1 MSETKK
7 GLETQSFSQT
17 EFLVM
22 QWATDRGIY
31 KHGTALGQAKKAL
44 SEIQEL
50 IEAIEAGDKTEAE
63 LEAGDVV
70 VCLVNTCTLLD
81 IDLRQAFYKAFKKIE
96 HRKGYLDSS
105 GIFIKQE

>member
-1 MSETKK
+1 MN
-7 GLETQSFSQT
+7 TQSFAQT
-17 EFLVM
+17 EGAVM

-70 VCLVNTCTLLD
+70 VCLVNTCALLD
-81 IDLRQAFYKAFKKIE
+81 IDLRQAFYKAYKKIE
-96 HRKGYLDSS
+96 KRKGYLNAEGVFVKS
-105 GIFIKQE
+105 E

>member
-1 MSETKK
+1 MN
-7 GLETQSFSQT
+7 TQSFAQT
-17 EFLVM
+17 EGLVM

-31 KHGTALGQAKKAL
+31 AHGTALGQAKKAQA
-44 SEIQEL
+44 EIQEL

-81 IDLRQAFYKAFKKIE
+81 IDLRQAFYKAYKKIE
-96 HRKGYLDSS
+96 KRRGFLNAE
-105 GIFIKQE
+105 GVFVKQE

>member
-1 MSETKK
+1 MSETKA
-7 GLETQSFSQT
+7 GLKTQSFAQT
-17 EFLVM
+17 EFSVM

-81 IDLRQAFYKAFKKIE
+81 IDLRQAFYKAYKKIE
-96 HRKGYLDSS
+96 HRRGFLNAEGVFVKS
-105 GIFIKQE
+105 E

>member
-1 MSETKK
+1 MSETKA
-7 GLETQSFSQT
+7 GLKTQSFAQT
-17 EFLVM
+17 EFAVM

-31 KHGTALGQAKKAL
+31 KHGTALGQAKKAQA
-44 SEIQEL
+44 EIQEL

-96 HRKGYLDSS
+96 HRRGFLHAEGVFVKS
-105 GIFIKQE
+105 E